1 MFLGGSAVKNLRAI
15 QQTWEMWIQSL
26 GQEKPLEKGMA
37 TCSSVLGEEW
47 TQKPRDVA
55 EFYTTE
61 NAQGLYNM

>member
-1 MFLGGSAVKNLRAI
+1 MCTEDSLVALPAK
-15 QQTWEMWIQSL
+15 QEMWIQSL

-37 TCSSVLGEEW
+37 THSSVLGEEW

-61 NAQGLYNM
+61 DAQGLYNM